1 MTGTPEGGAEHSA
14 DPTGTD
20 HADRKPSRAISREVN
35 GHRGWFQSSSWVP
48 DEPRVRRTVAG
59 VGDGDGW
66 RTWHA
71 AMADSLYGP
80 GGFYRSSGA
89 PARHFRTAAH
99 VGGPWTAAIH
109 RLAMR
114 VERALGFPTDFTVL
128 DVGAGGGELLAGLA
142 DLAPAHWSLTGVD
155 VAPRPARLPER
166 VDWRN
171 DSPTSLTGLLLAVE
185 RLDVVPVDV
194 VEITAAGPRLV
205 EVNLAGEERL
215 GAAPDL
221 SDQTWLRKW
230 WPKASTGDRIEIGRT
245 RDEVWQQL
253 VAGMASGLAV
263 AVDYALDPESDRGGT
278 LTGFRN
284 GDQVAPI
291 PDRTGDLTA
300 HVYVESLRCPGD
312 VALSQREALGS
323 LGTATDLPSYDG
335 DGAAYL
341 AELSATGDAAELLS
355 RNGLGGFTWLG
366 HGIGLSAA
374 QLFADSD
381 DPAPARPQ
389 STPAAR
395 TSARTSSTHR

>member
-1 MTGTPEGGAEHSA
+1 VRPAGVHDDRAAADDVGVRESGGERAELVVRDRKQQQLSRRGDLIGRLDRGTGKQSLGASLAGLRHGRDSDDAMTGTPEGGAEHSA

-128 DVGAGGGELLAGLA
+128 DVGADGGELLAKLA

-171 DSPTSLTGLLLAVE
+171 DSPMGQPG
-185 RLDVVPVDV
+185 RY
-194 VEITAAGPRLV
+194 G
-205 EVNLAGEERL
+205 
-215 GAAPDL
+215 GA
-221 SDQTWLRKW
+221 S
-230 WPKASTGDRIEIGRT
+230 
-245 RDEVWQQL
+245 
-253 VAGMASGLAV
+253 
-263 AVDYALDPESDRGGT
+263 
-278 LTGFRN
+278 
-284 GDQVAPI
+284 
-291 PDRTGDLTA
+291 
-300 HVYVESLRCPGD
+300 
-312 VALSQREALGS
+312 
-323 LGTATDLPSYDG
+323 
-335 DGAAYL
+335 
-341 AELSATGDAAELLS
+341 S
-355 RNGLGGFTWLG
+355 R
-366 HGIGLSAA
+366 
-374 QLFADSD
+374 
-381 DPAPARPQ
+381 
-389 STPAAR
+389 
-395 TSARTSSTHR
+395 